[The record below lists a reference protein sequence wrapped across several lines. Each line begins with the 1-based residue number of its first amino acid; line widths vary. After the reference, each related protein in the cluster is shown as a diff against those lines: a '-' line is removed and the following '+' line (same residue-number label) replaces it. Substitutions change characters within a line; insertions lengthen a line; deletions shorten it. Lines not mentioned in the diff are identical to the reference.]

1 METTANISSTK
12 RLERPTS
19 GRRVA
24 GVCAGL
30 GRYFDLSPAV
40 YRLGFIVLT
49 LLGGAGILVYL
60 AAVLV
65 IPDEGKAESIAG
77 EALAER
83 RDRPW
88 PLIGLGLV
96 GTALAVLLAR
106 ATLSPVTGGG
116 WVLILIIGLGVL
128 WASHGSSRGRVLL
141 RALIGTIATLILG
154 VIVATAIAISWFDV
168 SLSDGVGNRSYQ
180 PNTAAALQTNYHLG
194 VGKLQLDLTNVG
206 PITQDTVV
214 HAKVAVGEVLVTVP
228 RGLDVVVNSHAKVG
242 SLDILS
248 SHKDG
253 RNASFTSGQTAKL
266 VIDAS
271 VGAGEIRVER
281 STQ

>member
-1 METTANISSTK
+1 METTVNISSTK

-19 GRRVA
+19 GRRLA

-30 GRYFDLSPAV
+30 GQYFDLSPAV

-49 LLGGAGILVYL
+49 MLGGAGILVYL

-65 IPDEGKAESIAG
+65 IPDEGKEESIAG

-83 RDRPW
+83 RDKPW
-88 PLIGLGLV
+88 PLIGIGLV
-96 GTALAVLLAR
+96 GAALAVLLAR
-106 ATLSPVTGGG
+106 ATLWPVAGSG

-141 RALIGTIATLILG
+141 RVVIGTVATLILA
-154 VIVATAIAISWFDV
+154 VIAAGAIAVSWFDV

-180 PNTAAALQTNYHLG
+180 PNAAAALQPNYHLG

-206 PITQDTVV
+206 PITSDTVV
-214 HAKVAVGEVLVTVP
+214 HAKVAIGEVLVTVP
-228 RGLDVVVNSHAKVG
+228 QGLDVVVNGHAKLG

-248 SHKDG
+248 AHHRG
-253 RNASFTSGQTAKL
+253 RNTSLTSGHDAKL

-281 STQ
+281 AAQ

>member
-1 METTANISSTK
+1 METTLNISSTT

-19 GRRVA
+19 GRRIA

-30 GRYFDLSPAV
+30 GRYFNLSPAF
-40 YRLGFIVLT
+40 YRLGFVVLT

-65 IPDEGKAESIAG
+65 IPEEGKQESIAG

-83 RDRPW
+83 REKPW
-88 PLIGLGLV
+88 PLIGIGLV
-96 GTALAVLLAR
+96 AAAVAVLLAR
-106 ATLSPVTGGG
+106 ATLLPVAGSG
-116 WVLILIIGLGVL
+116 WVLILIVGLGVL

-141 RALIGTIATLILG
+141 RVVIGTIATFILAI
-154 VIVATAIAISWFDV
+154 IVAAAIAISWFDV
-168 SLSDGVGNRSYQ
+168 SLSDGAGNRSYQ
-180 PNTAAALQTNYHLG
+180 PNAASGLQPNYHLG
-194 VGKLQLDLTNVG
+194 VGKLHLDLTSVG
-206 PITQDTVV
+206 AITNNTVV
-214 HAKVAVGEVLVTVP
+214 HAKVDIGELLVTVP
-228 RGLDVVVNSHAKVG
+228 QGLDVVVNSHAKLG

-248 SHKDG
+248 SHHDG
-253 RNASFTSGQTAKL
+253 RNATFTSGHGAKL

-281 STQ
+281 AAR

>member
-1 METTANISSTK
+1 METTLNISSTK
-12 RLERPTS
+12 RLERPAS
-19 GRRVA
+19 GRRIA

-30 GRYFDLSPAV
+30 GRYFDISPTF
-40 YRLGFIVLT
+40 YRLGFVVLT

-65 IPDEGKAESIAG
+65 IPEEGKRESIAG

-83 RDRPW
+83 REKPW
-88 PLIGLGLV
+88 PLVGVGLV
-96 GTALAVLLAR
+96 GAALAVLLAR
-106 ATLSPVTGGG
+106 ATLRPVAGSG
-116 WVLILIIGLGVL
+116 WVLILLIGLGVL

-141 RALIGTIATLILG
+141 RVVIGTITTF
-154 VIVATAIAISWFDV
+154 VVAVVVAAAIAISWFDV

-180 PNTAAALQTNYHLG
+180 PNAASTLQSSYHLG
-194 VGKLQLDLTNVG
+194 VGRLHLDLTNVG
-206 PITQDTVV
+206 PIRTGTVV
-214 HAKVAVGEVLVTVP
+214 HAKVDVGEVLVTVP
-228 RGLDVVVNSHAKVG
+228 QGLDVAVNGHAKLG

-248 SHKDG
+248 QHEDG
-253 RNASFTSGQTAKL
+253 RNATFSSRGGAKL

-281 STQ
+281 AAR